1 VKSLTQLRG
10 RLAPPKAGDDSASA
24 RRDRSEGW
32 RPRAALAAVVAV
44 CVAVTG
50 IAVAGAGNA
59 SPGVKFAAQGRWIYN
74 STLGTLFHVNGST
87 KNVEGQ
93 IPLPG
98 AGPGTQVVETDRS
111 GYALAAGRIY
121 EFSKS
126 DLQVLDPK
134 PAPVNEHPVGLEAGS
149 AAFAVYRQ
157 AGRVIRF
164 SDNLTIDAPGVPL
177 GQPVVTSTG
186 TLWVH
191 RPDNGQLCQLPLDA
205 DRLSCPARTTLGHTG
220 ALTVVGGNQVVFV
233 DTTSRAMFAVDGGGL
248 GRQVALPLPDLPAGA
263 IVAPNDVAGRVA
275 ILDPQRNVL
284 HLIDTAELTGGKPD
298 AKPIRKQLRKGQYE
312 RIASSGNSVALIDD
326 STDTLVT
333 LDRDGN
339 EKAVRRIPPPSAKA
353 KVGPGDRAGLFRG
366 GDSRLYVASKA
377 GEKVMVV
384 DDGGDVTPVDTD
396 SPKPDRPKTPKPSDQ
411 PTTTPSRPADPTT
424 TRPPEPPKTTEH
436 PNKPDPTRT
445 TDPGG
450 DKTNRPDRPGPPA
463 SSKPDPKPDPKPTV
477 QASRPGAPRS
487 VSGRAGTNSA
497 FVSWEAAAPNGAPVT
512 QYRVTWSGGS
522 KVLGASERSTNV
534 SGLTSG
540 TGYTFTVRAVNRV
553 GTGPGSSTTRL
564 VPDGGAADA
573 PPNFKVTA
581 GNGKISLSWSRPNL
595 HGGTFQG
602 YQYTAS
608 SASSQ
613 KSSSSRQTSYTFTG
627 LDNGTSYRVT
637 VRAITSD
644 AQGNLI
650 QGKAASRTITPG
662 GGGGSSGP
670 TLTASRGAD
679 TTHGGGDQAC
689 NPPGCAFIRVVGKG
703 LKPNTQYFFQPF
715 TTQWRP
721 SNPGATLT
729 TGSDGSILI
738 DDRFATDAPGQQVWV
753 VASAPGEQ
761 TVTSNKF
768 TWRS

>member
-1 VKSLTQLRG
+1 MRR
-10 RLAPPKAGDDSASA
+10 RLAVRDSGEDSGRT
-24 RRDRSEGW
+24 RRDQSEGW

-50 IAVAGAGNA
+50 VAVAGAGNA
-59 SPGVKFAAQGRWIYN
+59 SPGLKFAQQGRFIYN
-74 STLGTLFHVNGST
+74 STLGTIFHVNGST
-87 KNVEGQ
+87 KNVDSQ
-93 IPLPG
+93 VPLPG
-98 AGPGTQVVETDRS
+98 AGPGTQVVETDSS

-121 EFSKS
+121 EFGKS
-126 DLQVLDPK
+126 DLQVMDPV
-134 PAPVNEHPVGLEAGS
+134 PAPVDERPVGLEAGG

-157 AGRVIRF
+157 AGRVVRF
-164 SDNLTIDAPGVPL
+164 SAHRTVDSPGVPL
-177 GQPVVTSTG
+177 GQPVVTSAG

-191 RPDNGQLCQLPLDA
+191 RPDTGQLCLLPLDA
-205 DRLSCPARTTLGHTG
+205 DRLTCPARTTLGHTG
-220 ALTVVGGNQVVFV
+220 SLTVVGGNQVVFV
-233 DTTSRAMFAVDGGGL
+233 DTTTRAMFAVDEGGL
-248 GRQVALPLPDLPAGA
+248 GRQVALPPELAAAA
-263 IVAPNDVAGRVA
+263 IVAPNDVAGKVA
-275 ILDPQRNVL
+275 IVDPQQNLL

-298 AKPIRKQLRKGQYE
+298 AAPIRKQLRKGKYE
-312 RIASSGNSVALIDD
+312 RVASSGTSIALIDD

-333 LDRDGN
+333 LDRNGN
-339 EKAVRRIPPPSAKA
+339 QKDARQIPPPSAKSKA
-353 KVGPGDRAGLFRG
+353 GRDDHAGLFRG
-366 GDSRLYVASKA
+366 GDSRLYVASKS

-384 DDGGDVTPVDTD
+384 DDGGDVTQVDTD
-396 SPKPDRPKTPKPSDQ
+396 NPKPDQPKTTEPKPSDR
-411 PTTTPSRPADPTT
+411 PTTTPSRPVDPTT
-424 TRPPEPPKTTEH
+424 QPHDPPKTTEH
-436 PNKPDPTRT
+436 TNKPDQQQT

-450 DKTNRPDRPGPPA
+450 GRTDRPNPPA
-463 SSKPDPKPDPKPTV
+463 STKPDPKPDPRPTV

-487 VSGRAGTNSA
+487 VSGRAGTGSA
-497 FVSWEAAAPNGAPVT
+497 FISWDAAAPNGAPVT
-512 QYRVTWSGGS
+512 QYRVTWTGGS
-522 KVLGASERSTNV
+522 RVLDASARSVNLT
-534 SGLTSG
+534 GLTNG

-553 GTGPGSSTTRL
+553 GTGPGSSTARL

-581 GNGKISLSWSRPNL
+581 GNGKLSLSWSRPNL

-613 KSSSSRQTSYTFTG
+613 RSSSSSSTSYTFTG

-650 QGKAASRTITPG
+650 QGKAASRTVTPG
-662 GGGGSSGP
+662 GGGSGSGP

-679 TTHGGGDQAC
+679 TTHGGGAQAC
-689 NPPGCAFIRVVGKG
+689 NPPGCAFVKVVGKG

-768 TWRS
+768 TWR